1 MYLKSVIS
9 SIFIVVSLASCGGT
23 SSDNSAPTKKA
34 APDYTERNKNA
45 VANII
50 SYDVYSAPL
59 GEAHGVYVAPDIVI
73 TPMSWIKGAQKAKL
87 NPIDSKQ
94 VFNVFGFTAYNIDD
108 DLVALRVDRKVKQQN
123 LPPLD
128 TVCTASAQGL
138 YVLSVNKRKQ
148 IISTPVSVDSQ
159 GVVSPK
165 VTLGTP
171 IYNGMG
177 QIYGI
182 SGQNGNVILSTT
194 IASILPRVNGVNESI
209 YQLRLKSNTVYPKS
223 STVSGF
229 TLHTSMG
236 KISMRLFN
244 ETSEYKDNI
253 IRLVTDHFYDSLL
266 VHRVLSNY
274 LIQTGAADSK
284 NAGPDIQ
291 VGWQGPGYTIPMHIV
306 PGLFHKRGMV
316 AASKLPQD
324 HNSSN
329 RSDGSQFYIVSGRKF
344 TSKELD
350 DIEKEYHK
358 TFTSAQREAYT
369 TVGGAPYLDGD
380 YTVFAEVTSGMDV
393 VDKIAALPL
402 NGDRPVNDVRV
413 YKATLIRK

>member
-1 MYLKSVIS
+1 MRFCS
-9 SIFIVVSLASCGGT
+9 FILSLILALVFVACGGS
-23 SSDNSAPTKKA
+23 SSDGPKNTVPAT
-34 APDYTERNKNA
+34 PDYTERNKNA
-45 VANII
+45 MAHVI

-59 GEAHGVYVAPDIVI
+59 GEANCVYVAPDIVL

-94 VFNVFGFTAYNIDD
+94 AFNVYGFSAYNIDD
-108 DLVALRVDRKVKQQN
+108 DLVALRVERKVKAEN

-128 TVCTASAQGL
+128 TVCPPSAQGL

-148 IISTPVSVDSQ
+148 VISTPVAVDSL
-159 GVVSPK
+159 GNISPK
-165 VTLGTP
+165 AVLGTP
-171 IYNGMG
+171 IYNAKG

-182 SGQNGNVILSTT
+182 SGQNSKAILSTT
-194 IASILPRVNGVNESI
+194 IHRILPRVNAVHESI
-209 YQLRLKSNTVYPKS
+209 YQLRLKSNTVYPDSK
-223 STVSGF
+223 TISGF

-284 NAGPDIQ
+284 NAGPDSQ

-413 YKATLIRK
+413 YKVTLIRK